1 MLKNSLLVLL
11 MTCCMSAS
19 ASWFDS
25 DDVEAVKG
33 AELNACPDVSVEQM
47 VDSFLSSPSWES
59 FTTDGRTFVNIEGGL
74 EFNDKPVD
82 GLIQF
87 ELFEDDS
94 LNINAFELNEI
105 AQNHFMTVAL
115 VEKMCESAKQ
125 TYSVVP
131 KHKSL
136 PNDKVI
142 AQVLSLDMYGEEALK
157 IKTSKGDFIMNSFA
171 MSNEEFQLLEKASSN
186 KAALC
191 FEGEDTSFK
200 DRVSASCF

>member
-1 MLKNSLLVLL
+1 MLKTPLLIFL
-11 MTCCMSAS
+11 TAYSMSVN

-25 DDVEAVKG
+25 NDVKAVKG
-33 AELNACPDVSVEQM
+33 AELNACPNVSVEQM

-136 PNDKVI
+136 RMI
-142 AQVLSLDMYGEEALK
+142 
-157 IKTSKGDFIMNSFA
+157 
-171 MSNEEFQLLEKASSN
+171 
-186 KAALC
+186 
-191 FEGEDTSFK
+191 
-200 DRVSASCF
+200 R